1 MAIPIPTVPKMAF
14 PLTFAK
20 FAKTLFVVTALL
32 TARFDRMPTDVMFGW
47 AGAVTERAV
56 PTVPII
62 FEAWRFERPDAFP
75 VRSPPNSTPDTF
87 RPLKVPSEVIFVCA
101 FPVTAEARVEKG
113 MVPTMFADWMF
124 ERACPDP
131 TMSPETASDVSVPTE
146 VMFVCAAPET
156 DDAKGTDPTIEAPG
170 MFVSPT
176 PSPEIVPPMRDPVTD
191 REDRVPTEVML
202 GWAFPVTAPAV
213 VAKATV
219 PTMFETERFERAEPS
234 PANEPAVTSPETA
247 REDRVP
253 TEVMLVCALPAT
265 LCAKATL
272 PTTFEPLMDDR
283 ACPVPVMSPET
294 ARALRTPT
302 DVMLVW
308 AFAVTTTAAPTA
320 PTTFDPGMLEIAEAS
335 EAISNP
341 ATRRPVRIPT
351 EVMAD
356 WADCVTICALPTVPE
371 TFEPLME
378 DRA

>member
-1 MAIPIPTVPKMAF
+1 MPTVPKMAF

-20 FAKTLFVVTALL
+20 FAKTLFVVTELL
-32 TARFDRMPTDVMFGW
+32 TARFDRIPTDVMFGW

-56 PTVPII
+56 PTVPTI
-62 FEAWRFERPDAFP
+62 FEACRFERPDAFP
-75 VRSPPNSTPDTF
+75 VKSPPNSTPDTF

-101 FPVTAEARVEKG
+101 FPVTADARVEKG

-131 TMSPETASDVSVPTE
+131 TMRPETARDDSVPTE
-146 VMFVCAAPET
+146 VMFVCAAAET
-156 DDAKGTDPTIEAPG
+156 DDAKGTDPTIAEPG

-191 REDRVPTEVML
+191 RAVRVPTEVML

-219 PTMFETERFERAEPS
+219 PVMFETERFERAEPS
-234 PANEPAVTSPETA
+234 PANDPAVTIPETA
-247 REDRVP
+247 KEVRVP

-272 PTTFEPLMDDR
+272 PTTFEPVMDDR

-294 ARALRTPT
+294 DRALRTPT

-308 AFAVTTTAAPTA
+308 A
-320 PTTFDPGMLEIAEAS
+320 G
-335 EAISNP
+335 AI
-341 ATRRPVRIPT
+341 T
-351 EVMAD
+351 
-356 WADCVTICALPTVPE
+356 DCDVGTVE
-371 TFEPLME
+371 TFEPLML
-378 DRA
+378 DRADAFPTWRLAFKIPETVSELRVPTDVMLGWDG

>member
-1 MAIPIPTVPKMAF
+1 MPTVPKMAF

-20 FAKTLFVVTALL
+20 FAKTLFVVTELL
-32 TARFDRMPTDVMFGW
+32 TARFDRIPTDVMFGW

-56 PTVPII
+56 PTVPTI

-75 VRSPPNSTPDTF
+75 VKSPPNSTPDTF

-101 FPVTAEARVEKG
+101 FPVTADARVEKG

-131 TMSPETASDVSVPTE
+131 TMSPETARDVSVPTE
-146 VMFVCAAPET
+146 VMFVCAAVET
-156 DDAKGTDPTIEAPG
+156 DDAKETAPTIAAPG

-191 REDRVPTEVML
+191 RDDRVPTEVML

-234 PANEPAVTSPETA
+234 PAKDPAVTIPETA
-247 REDRVP
+247 KEVRVP
-253 TEVMLVCALPAT
+253 TEVMFGWAACVTTWALPTA
-265 LCAKATL
+265 
-272 PTTFEPLMDDR
+272 PTTFEPLMADR

-302 DVMLVW
+302 EVMLGW
-308 AFAVTTTAAPTA
+308 AFAVTTTAVGTA
-320 PTTFDPGMLEIAEAS
+320 PTTFEPGMFERPEAS
-335 EAISNP
+335 EAISKP
-341 ATRRPVRIPT
+341 ATVRPVRIPT

-371 TFEPLME
+371 TFEPVMD